1 MPNYMSKLKIMKASI
16 IVWYNKLMMSLEELR
31 EKFLVQDKYP
41 TTEEFTKKKFHSA
54 VPIIIEDKAYVVIL
68 RNERESRIY
77 TYLQS
82 PNDYKVKE
90 DLFGIIIE
98 KGYAYSTT
106 KGIPTNLQLVLPKK
120 WIIEDSKI
128 KRELE
133 VVVTDIDQKNDQLL
147 HELYTKTRDKK

>member
-1 MPNYMSKLKIMKASI
+1 
-16 IVWYNKLMMSLEELR
+16 MMTLEELR
-31 EKFLVQDKYP
+31 EKFLVLEELPP
-41 TTEEFTKKKFHSA
+41 TEDFVKKKYHSA
-54 VPIIIEDKAYVVIL
+54 LPVVLKDKAYFIIF

-98 KGYAYSTT
+98 KGYAYAT
-106 KGIPTNLQLVLPKK
+106 KKGVPYNLQLVLPKK
-120 WIIEDSKI
+120 WVIEDSKI

-133 VVVTDIDQKNDQLL
+133 VVVTDIDQENDQLL

>member
-1 MPNYMSKLKIMKASI
+1 
-16 IVWYNKLMMSLEELR
+16 MMTLEKLR
-31 EKFLVQDKYP
+31 ENFLVQEKFP
-41 TTEEFTKKKFHSA
+41 TVEEFTKKKFHSA
-54 VPIIIEDKAYVVIL
+54 VPIVIEDKAYFVIL

-90 DLFGIIIE
+90 DLFGIIITE
-98 KGYAYSTT
+98 GYAYSTT

-120 WIIEDSKI
+120 WVIEDSKI

-133 VVVTDIDQKNDQLL
+133 VVVTDIDQENDQLL
-147 HELYTKTRDKK
+147 HELYTKARDKK

>member
-1 MPNYMSKLKIMKASI
+1 MSKLKIMKANI
-16 IVWYNKLMMSLEELR
+16 IVWYNKPMMTLEELR
-31 EKFLVQDKYP
+31 EKFLVLEKLPPTEDFVQKKYHTALP
-41 TTEEFTKKKFHSA
+41 
-54 VPIIIEDKAYVVIL
+54 VVLDNKGYFVIF

-77 TYLQS
+77 SFLQS

-90 DLFGIIIE
+90 DLFGIIID
-98 KGYAYSTT
+98 KGYEYSTT

-133 VVVTDIDQKNDQLL
+133 VVVTDIDQENDHLL
-147 HELYTKTRDKK
+147 HELYTKARDKK